1 MKGNQPSEETTQQY
15 CNIPHTSFFRRVD
28 PKMLMKRR
36 FFSNLTKAAV
46 CESLNKPLVYRDWD
60 LGVLPPDQVKI
71 EVVAAGI
78 NFGDILQAQGKYQEK
93 QDPPFVSGMECA
105 GRIVEIGSQV
115 KAGKFSIGD
124 RVICIGQ
131 RGFAKHAFVPP
142 ASVIPL
148 PSSLPQNVD
157 LAEAAALLVS
167 YGTAHLALT
176 SQGRLK
182 AGESVF
188 VTAAA
193 GGVGL
198 ATVELAR

>member
-1 MKGNQPSEETTQQY
+1 
-15 CNIPHTSFFRRVD
+15 
-28 PKMLMKRR
+28 MLMKRR

-115 KAGKFSIGD
+115 KSGKFSIGD